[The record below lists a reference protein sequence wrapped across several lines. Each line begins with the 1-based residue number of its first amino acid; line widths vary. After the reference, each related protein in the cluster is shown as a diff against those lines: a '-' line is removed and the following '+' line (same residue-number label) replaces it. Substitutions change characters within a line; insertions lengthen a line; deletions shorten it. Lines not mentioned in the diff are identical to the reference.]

1 MDLIVKSLKSK
12 LLIASSLIM
21 FSFSAYADEY
31 LCSYTARIS
40 PADKYNSSGSS
51 LTQHGYSNAVVASI
65 LRQDRANFYLFNK
78 ADAEDERDCAFRSKD
93 NRAIMQRF
101 LSNGSIPQYAK
112 QVIIDETPLVQVK
125 VYRHHIDVDILQN
138 NNRTPKSS
146 IQ

>member
-1 MDLIVKSLKSK
+1 MELIMKYLKSK
-12 LLIASSLIM
+12 LLIASSLIV

-40 PADKYNSSGSS
+40 PVDKYNSSGSS
-51 LTQHGYSNAVVASI
+51 LTQHGYSNTVVASI

-78 ADAEDERDCAFRSKD
+78 ADVEDERDCAFQSKD

-112 QVIIDETPLVQVK
+112 KIIIDETPLIQVK